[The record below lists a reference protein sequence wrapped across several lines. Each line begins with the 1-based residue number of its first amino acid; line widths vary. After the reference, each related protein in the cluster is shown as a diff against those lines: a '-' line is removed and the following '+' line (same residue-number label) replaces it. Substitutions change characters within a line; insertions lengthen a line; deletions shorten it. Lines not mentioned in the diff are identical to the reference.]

1 MYERSRIFFC
11 VFFFYPTFVALMKF
25 KKTALLFIFI
35 TILVD
40 VIGIGIILP
49 IIPELI
55 MELTGE
61 GIDMAVI
68 YGMWLTT
75 AFAGMQFL
83 FSPVLG
89 EISDRYGRRPILL
102 IALLGLSIDYLIH
115 AWAATIT
122 WLFLG
127 RFLAGITGASF
138 TVASAYIADVSTK
151 ENKAKNFGLIG
162 AAFGLGFII
171 GPGIGGFFG
180 EINIRLP
187 FYIAAALTFANFLFG
202 WFFVPESLSAEN
214 RRSINILK
222 MIPGVSLAALRNYKG
237 VLLLIL
243 AFFLANLAGQA
254 LPSTWSYYG
263 IERYQWNPREI
274 GGSLM
279 VVGLLVAIVQG
290 FLVGML
296 VKKFGKKVV
305 VTAGFLLWTVGMFLF
320 SLANEPWMLYAF
332 LIPYALGGVA
342 GPTVQGLISNQ
353 VSEKE
358 QGNLQGSI
366 TGLVSITAILG
377 QLIFSPVFY
386 FFIRPEGNVYFPGA
400 PYTLASFFLIV
411 AFLCATLAMKRINLS
426 DETDSETVD
435 TEEVMA
441 E

>member
-1 MYERSRIFFC
+1 
-11 VFFFYPTFVALMKF
+11 MKS

-49 IIPELI
+49 IIPDLI

-61 GIDMAVI
+61 GTAMAVI

-89 EISDRYGRRPILL
+89 EISDRFGRRPILL

-115 AWAATIT
+115 AWAPTIT

-138 TVASAYIADVSTK
+138 TVASAYIADISTK
-151 ENKAKNFGLIG
+151 EEKAKNFGLIG

-180 EINIRLP
+180 ELDIRLP
-187 FYIAAALTFANFLFG
+187 FYIAAGLTFANFLFG
-202 WFFVPESLSAEN
+202 WFFVPESLTLEN
-214 RRSINILK
+214 RRPINVLK
-222 MIPGVSLAALRNYKG
+222 MIPGVSLVSLRNYKG
-237 VLLLIL
+237 VLLLIF

-263 IERYQWNPREI
+263 IERYDWSPREI
-274 GGSLM
+274 GISLM
-279 VVGLLVAIVQG
+279 VVGLLVAIAQG
-290 FLVGML
+290 FLVGVL
-296 VKKFGKKVV
+296 VKKFGKRTVV
-305 VTAGFLLWTVGMFLF
+305 ISGFLLWTVGMFLF
-320 SLANEPWMLYAF
+320 SLASEPWMLYAF

-342 GPTVQGLISNQ
+342 GPTVQGVISNQ

-358 QGNLQGSI
+358 QGNLQGAI
-366 TGLVSITAILG
+366 TGLISVTAILG

-386 FFIRPEGNVYFPGA
+386 YFIRPESDIYYPGA
-400 PYTLASFFLIV
+400 SYTLAAFFLFI
-411 AFLCATLAMKRINLS
+411 AFLFASLAMKRMDLS
-426 DETDSETVD
+426 DEI
-435 TEEVMA
+435 TEVA
-441 E
+441 

>member
-1 MYERSRIFFC
+1 MRPLIYSFRGSFFC
-11 VFFFYPTFVALMKF
+11 PTFVALMQS

-61 GIDMAVI
+61 GTASAVI

-89 EISDRYGRRPILL
+89 EISDKYGRRPILL

-115 AWAATIT
+115 VWAPTIT

-138 TVASAYIADVSTK
+138 TVASAYIADISTK

-180 EINIRLP
+180 EIDIRLP
-187 FYIAAALTFANFLFG
+187 FYIAAGLTFSNFLFG
-202 WFFVPESLSAEN
+202 WLFVPESLAIEN
-214 RRSINILK
+214 RRPINIIK
-222 MIPGVSLAALRNYKG
+222 MIPGVSLVALRNYKG
-237 VLLLIL
+237 VLLLIF

-263 IERYQWNPREI
+263 IERYDWSPKEI
-274 GGSLM
+274 GVSLM

-290 FLVGML
+290 FLVGVL
-296 VKKFGKKVV
+296 VKKFGKRIVV
-305 VTAGFLLWTVGMFLF
+305 SVGFLLWTIGMFLF
-320 SLANEPWMLYAF
+320 SLATEPWMLYAF
-332 LIPYALGGVA
+332 LVPYALGGIA

-386 FFIRPEGNVYFPGA
+386 FFIRPEGNIYFPGA
-400 PYTLASFFLIV
+400 PYALAAFFLLV
-411 AFLCATLAMKRINLS
+411 AFLFASLAMKRIQ
-426 DETDSETVD
+426 V
-435 TEEVMA
+435 EED
-441 E
+441 

>member
-1 MYERSRIFFC
+1 
-11 VFFFYPTFVALMKF
+11 MKSN
-25 KKTALLFIFI
+25 KTALLFIFI

-49 IIPELI
+49 IIPDLI

-61 GIDMAVI
+61 GNHMAII

-89 EISDRYGRRPILL
+89 EISDKYGRRPILL

-115 AWAATIT
+115 AWAPSIV

-162 AAFGLGFII
+162 AAFGIGFII

-180 EINIRLP
+180 EIDIRLP
-187 FYIAAALTFANFLFG
+187 FYIAAGLTFANFLFG
-202 WFFVPESLSAEN
+202 YFFVPESLTPEN
-214 RRSINILK
+214 RRQINFSK
-222 MIPGVSLAALRNYKG
+222 MIPGVSLFALRNYKG
-237 VLLLIL
+237 ILLLIS

-263 IERYQWNPREI
+263 IERYDWNPRQI
-274 GGSLM
+274 GLSLM
-279 VVGLLVAIVQG
+279 VVGLLVAVVQG
-290 FLVGML
+290 FLVGKL
-296 VKKFGKKVV
+296 VTKFGKRKVIIY
-305 VTAGFLLWTVGMFLF
+305 GFLLWTVGMFLF
-320 SLANEPWMLYAF
+320 SFAHEPWMLYAF
-332 LIPYALGGVA
+332 LIPYALGGIA
-342 GPTVQGLISNQ
+342 GPTVQGVISNQ

-358 QGNLQGSI
+358 QGILQGSI

-377 QLIFSPVFY
+377 QFIFAPVFY
-386 FFIRPEGNVYFPGA
+386 YFIRPETSIYFPGA
-400 PYTLASFFLIV
+400 PYALAAVLLLI
-411 AFLCATLAMKRINLS
+411 AFILATTAIKRM
-426 DETDSETVD
+426 DVEPE
-435 TEEVMA
+435 
-441 E
+441 

>member
-1 MYERSRIFFC
+1 
-11 VFFFYPTFVALMKF
+11 MKSN
-25 KKTALLFIFI
+25 KTALLFIFI

-49 IIPELI
+49 IIPDLI

-61 GIDMAVI
+61 GNHMAII

-89 EISDRYGRRPILL
+89 EISDRFGRRPILL
-102 IALLGLSIDYLIH
+102 LALFGLSIDYMIH
-115 AWAATIT
+115 AWAPTIA

-162 AAFGLGFII
+162 AAFGVGFII

-180 EINIRLP
+180 EIDIRLP
-187 FYIAAALTFANFLFG
+187 FYIAAGLTFANFLFG
-202 WFFVPESLSAEN
+202 YFFVPESLAPEN
-214 RRSINILK
+214 RRQINFMK
-222 MIPGVSLAALRNYKG
+222 MIPGVSLVALRNYKG
-237 VLLLIL
+237 LLLLIS

-263 IERYQWNPREI
+263 IERYEWNPRQI
-274 GGSLM
+274 GISLM

-290 FLVGML
+290 FLVGVL
-296 VKKFGKKVV
+296 VKKFGKRKIIIY
-305 VTAGFLLWTVGMFLF
+305 GFLLWTVGMFLF
-320 SLANEPWMLYAF
+320 SFAKEPWMLYAF
-332 LIPYALGGVA
+332 LIPYALGGIA
-342 GPTVQGLISNQ
+342 GPTVQGVISNQ

-358 QGNLQGSI
+358 QGILQGSI

-386 FFIRPEGNVYFPGA
+386 YFIRPEGTIYFPGA
-400 PYTLASFFLIV
+400 PYALAALFLLA
-411 AFLCATLAMKRINLS
+411 AFILAFTAIKRMNV
-426 DETDSETVD
+426 EPE
-435 TEEVMA
+435 
-441 E
+441 

>member
-1 MYERSRIFFC
+1 MGFYFLWVLDS
-11 VFFFYPTFVALMKF
+11 FFYPTFALTMKSN
-25 KKTALLFIFI
+25 KTALLFIFI

-49 IIPELI
+49 IIPDLI

-61 GIDMAVI
+61 GNHIAII

-89 EISDRYGRRPILL
+89 EISDKFGRRPILL
-102 IALLGLSIDYLIH
+102 LALFGLSVDYMIH
-115 AWAATIT
+115 AWAPTIA

-162 AAFGLGFII
+162 AAFGVGFII

-180 EINIRLP
+180 EIDIRLP
-187 FYIAAALTFANFLFG
+187 FYIAAGL
-202 WFFVPESLSAEN
+202 
-214 RRSINILK
+214 
-222 MIPGVSLAALRNYKG
+222 
-237 VLLLIL
+237 LLLIS

-263 IERYQWNPREI
+263 IERYDWNPSQI
-274 GGSLM
+274 GVSLM

-290 FLVGML
+290 FLVGVL
-296 VKKFGKKVV
+296 VRKFGKRKIIIY
-305 VTAGFLLWTVGMFLF
+305 GFMLWTVGMFLF
-320 SLANEPWMLYAF
+320 SLASEPWMLYAF
-332 LIPYALGGVA
+332 LIPYALGGIA
-342 GPTVQGLISNQ
+342 GPTVQGVISNQ

-358 QGNLQGSI
+358 QGILQGSI

-377 QLIFSPVFY
+377 QFIFAPVFY
-386 FFIRPEGNVYFPGA
+386 YFIRPEASIYFPGA
-400 PYTLASFFLIV
+400 PYALASLFLLA
-411 AFLCATLAMKRINLS
+411 AFILAFTAIKRM
-426 DETDSETVD
+426 DVEPE
-435 TEEVMA
+435 
-441 E
+441 

>member
-1 MYERSRIFFC
+1 
-11 VFFFYPTFVALMKF
+11 MKS

-49 IIPELI
+49 IIPDLI

-61 GIDMAVI
+61 GNHMAII

-75 AFAGMQFL
+75 AFAGIQFL

-89 EISDRYGRRPILL
+89 EISDRFGRRPILL
-102 IALLGLSIDYLIH
+102 LALLGLSIDYLIH
-115 AWAATIT
+115 AWAPTIT

-127 RFLAGITGASF
+127 RFLAGFTGASF

-162 AAFGLGFII
+162 AAFGIGFII

-187 FYIAAALTFANFLFG
+187 FYIAAGLTFANFLFG
-202 WFFVPESLSAEN
+202 YFFVPESLAPGN
-214 RRSINILK
+214 RRQINFSK
-222 MIPGVSLAALRNYKG
+222 MIPGVSLFALRNYKG
-237 VLLLIL
+237 ILLLIS

-263 IERYQWNPREI
+263 IERYDWTPKQI
-274 GGSLM
+274 GLSLM

-290 FLVGML
+290 FLVGKI
-296 VKKFGKKVV
+296 VKKFGKRKVIIF
-305 VTAGFLLWTVGMFLF
+305 GFLLWTVGMFLF
-320 SLANEPWMLYAF
+320 SFAKEPWMLYAF
-332 LIPYALGGVA
+332 LIPYALGGIA
-342 GPTVQGLISNQ
+342 GPTVQGVISNQ

-358 QGNLQGSI
+358 QGILQGSI

-377 QLIFSPVFY
+377 QFIFVPVFY
-386 FFIRPEGNVYFPGA
+386 YFIRPEGSIYFPGA
-400 PYTLASFFLIV
+400 PYALAAVFLLAAFILASTAI
-411 AFLCATLAMKRINLS
+411 KRMDI
-426 DETDSETVD
+426 EPE
-435 TEEVMA
+435 
-441 E
+441 

>member
-1 MYERSRIFFC
+1 
-11 VFFFYPTFVALMKF
+11 
-25 KKTALLFIFI
+25 
-35 TILVD
+35 
-40 VIGIGIILP
+40 
-49 IIPELI
+49 

-89 EISDRYGRRPILL
+89 EFSDQYGRRPILL

-115 AWAATIT
+115 AWAPTIT

-138 TVASAYIADVSTK
+138 TVASAYIADISTK

-180 EINIRLP
+180 EIDIRLP
-187 FYIAAALTFANFLFG
+187 FYIAAGLTFSNFLFG
-202 WFFVPESLSAEN
+202 WFFVPESLTVEN
-214 RRSINILK
+214 RRPINILK
-222 MIPGVSLAALRNYKG
+222 MIPGVSLVALRNYKG
-237 VLLLIL
+237 VLLLIF

-263 IERYQWNPREI
+263 IERYNWSPREI
-274 GGSLM
+274 GVSLM

-290 FLVGML
+290 FLVGIL
-296 VKKFGKKVV
+296 VKKFGKRVV
-305 VTAGFLLWTVGMFLF
+305 VTFGFLLWTVGMFLF
-320 SLANEPWMLYAF
+320 SLATEPWMLYAF
-332 LIPYALGGVA
+332 LIPYALGGIA

-386 FFIRPEGNVYFPGA
+386 FFIRPESTIYFPGA
-400 PYTLASFFLIV
+400 PYTLAAIFLFV
-411 AFLCATLAMKRINLS
+411 AFIFASWAMKRIQVD
-426 DETDSETVD
+426 DE
-435 TEEVMA
+435 
-441 E
+441 

>member
-1 MYERSRIFFC
+1 
-11 VFFFYPTFVALMKF
+11 MKS

-49 IIPELI
+49 IIPDLI

-61 GIDMAVI
+61 GTAMAVI

-89 EISDRYGRRPILL
+89 EISDRFGRRPILL
-102 IALLGLSIDYLIH
+102 IALLGLSIDYVIH
-115 AWAATIT
+115 AWAPTIT

-138 TVASAYIADVSTK
+138 TVASAYIADISTK
-151 ENKAKNFGLIG
+151 EEKAKNFGLIG

-180 EINIRLP
+180 ELDIRLP
-187 FYIAAALTFANFLFG
+187 FYIAAGLTFANFLFG
-202 WFFVPESLSAEN
+202 WFFVPESLTLEN
-214 RRSINILK
+214 RRPINVLK
-222 MIPGVSLAALRNYKG
+222 MIPGVSLVSLRNYKG
-237 VLLLIL
+237 VLLLIF

-263 IERYQWNPREI
+263 IERYDWSPREI
-274 GGSLM
+274 GISLM
-279 VVGLLVAIVQG
+279 VVGLLVAIAQG
-290 FLVGML
+290 FLVGVL
-296 VKKFGKKVV
+296 VKKFGKRTVV
-305 VTAGFLLWTVGMFLF
+305 ISGFLLWTVGMFLF
-320 SLANEPWMLYAF
+320 SLASEPWMLYAF

-342 GPTVQGLISNQ
+342 GPTVQGVISNQ

-358 QGNLQGSI
+358 QGNLQGAI
-366 TGLVSITAILG
+366 TGLISVTAILG

-386 FFIRPEGNVYFPGA
+386 YFIRPESDIYYPGA
-400 PYTLASFFLIV
+400 SYTLAAFFLFI
-411 AFLCATLAMKRINLS
+411 AFLFASLAMKRMNLS
-426 DETDSETVD
+426 DEI
-435 TEEVMA
+435 TEVA
-441 E
+441 

>member
-1 MYERSRIFFC
+1 
-11 VFFFYPTFVALMKF
+11 MKSN
-25 KKTALLFIFI
+25 KTALLFIFI

-49 IIPELI
+49 IIPDLI

-61 GIDMAVI
+61 GNHMAII

-89 EISDRYGRRPILL
+89 EISDKYGRRPILL

-115 AWAATIT
+115 AWAPSIV

-138 TVASAYIADVSTK
+138 TVASAYIADVSTR

-162 AAFGLGFII
+162 AAFGIGFII

-180 EINIRLP
+180 EIDIRLP
-187 FYIAAALTFANFLFG
+187 FYIAAGLTFANFLFG
-202 WFFVPESLSAEN
+202 YFFVPESLTPEN
-214 RRSINILK
+214 RRQINFSK
-222 MIPGVSLAALRNYKG
+222 MIPGVSLFALRNYKG
-237 VLLLIL
+237 ILLLIS

-263 IERYQWNPREI
+263 IERYDWNPRQI
-274 GGSLM
+274 GLSLM
-279 VVGLLVAIVQG
+279 VVGLLVAVVQG
-290 FLVGML
+290 FLVGKL
-296 VKKFGKKVV
+296 VTKFGKRKVIIY
-305 VTAGFLLWTVGMFLF
+305 GFLLWTVGMFLF
-320 SLANEPWMLYAF
+320 SFAHEPWMLYAF
-332 LIPYALGGVA
+332 LIPYTLGGIA
-342 GPTVQGLISNQ
+342 GPTVQGVISNQ

-358 QGNLQGSI
+358 QGILQGSI

-377 QLIFSPVFY
+377 QFIFAPVFY
-386 FFIRPEGNVYFPGA
+386 YFIRPETSIYFPGA
-400 PYTLASFFLIV
+400 PYALAAVLLLI
-411 AFLCATLAMKRINLS
+411 AFILATTAIKRMNV
-426 DETDSETVD
+426 EPE
-435 TEEVMA
+435 
-441 E
+441 

>member
-1 MYERSRIFFC
+1 MKTPSETLGFLFAHEKTFF
-11 VFFFYPTFVALMKF
+11 PTFVPSMKSR
-25 KKTALLFIFI
+25 KSALLFIFV

-49 IIPELI
+49 IIPDLI

-61 GIDMAVI
+61 GTAMAVI

-89 EISDRYGRRPILL
+89 EISDKFGRRPILL
-102 IALLGLSIDYLIH
+102 LALLGLSIDYLIH
-115 AWAATIT
+115 AWAPSIT

-171 GPGIGGFFG
+171 GPGVGGFFG
-180 EINIRLP
+180 EIDIRLP
-187 FYIAAALTFANFLFG
+187 FYIAAGLTFANFLFG
-202 WFFVPESLSAEN
+202 LFFVPESLTPEN
-214 RRSINILK
+214 RRAVNLTK
-222 MIPGVSLAALRNYKG
+222 MIPGVSLFALRKYKG
-237 VLLLIL
+237 VLLLIF

-263 IERYQWNPREI
+263 IERYNWSPKEI
-274 GGSLM
+274 GVSLM

-290 FLVGML
+290 VLVGVL
-296 VKKFGKKVV
+296 VKKFGKRFV
-305 VTAGFLLWTVGMFLF
+305 VTVGFLLWTVGMFFF
-320 SLANEPWMLYAF
+320 SLASEPWMLYAF

-342 GPTVQGLISNQ
+342 GPTVQGIISNQ

-377 QLIFSPVFY
+377 QLVFSPVFY
-386 FFIRPEGNVYFPGA
+386 FFIRPGGGIYYPGA
-400 PYTLASFFLIV
+400 PYTLAAFFLLV
-411 AFLCATLAMKRINLS
+411 AFLMAFIAMKRLELS
-426 DETDSETVD
+426 DEQAPVQVED
-435 TEEVMA
+435 
-441 E
+441 

>member
-1 MYERSRIFFC
+1 
-11 VFFFYPTFVALMKF
+11 MKS

-49 IIPELI
+49 IIPDLI

-61 GIDMAVI
+61 GTAMAVI

-89 EISDRYGRRPILL
+89 EISDRFGRRPILL

-115 AWAATIT
+115 AWAPTIT

-138 TVASAYIADVSTK
+138 TVASAYIADISTK
-151 ENKAKNFGLIG
+151 EEKAKNFGLIG

-180 EINIRLP
+180 ELDIRLP
-187 FYIAAALTFANFLFG
+187 FYIAAGLTFANFLFG
-202 WFFVPESLSAEN
+202 WFFVPESLTLEN
-214 RRSINILK
+214 RRSINVLK
-222 MIPGVSLAALRNYKG
+222 MIPGVSLVSLRNYKG
-237 VLLLIL
+237 VLLLIF

-263 IERYQWNPREI
+263 IERYDWSPREI
-274 GGSLM
+274 GISLM
-279 VVGLLVAIVQG
+279 VVGLLVAIAQG
-290 FLVGML
+290 FLVGVL
-296 VKKFGKKVV
+296 VKKFGKRTVV
-305 VTAGFLLWTVGMFLF
+305 ISGFLLWTVGMFLF
-320 SLANEPWMLYAF
+320 SLASEPWMLYAF

-342 GPTVQGLISNQ
+342 GPTVQGVISNQ

-358 QGNLQGSI
+358 QGNLQGAI
-366 TGLVSITAILG
+366 TGLISVTAILG

-386 FFIRPEGNVYFPGA
+386 YFIRPESDIYYPGA
-400 PYTLASFFLIV
+400 SYTLAAFFLFI
-411 AFLCATLAMKRINLS
+411 AFLFASLAMKRMNLS
-426 DETDSETVD
+426 DEI
-435 TEEVMA
+435 TEVA
-441 E
+441 

>member
-1 MYERSRIFFC
+1 
-11 VFFFYPTFVALMKF
+11 MKS

-49 IIPELI
+49 IIPDLI

-61 GIDMAVI
+61 GTAMAVI

-89 EISDRYGRRPILL
+89 EISDRFGRRPILL
-102 IALLGLSIDYLIH
+102 IALLGLSIDYVIH
-115 AWAATIT
+115 AWAPTIT

-138 TVASAYIADVSTK
+138 TVASAYIADISTK
-151 ENKAKNFGLIG
+151 EEKAKNFGLIG

-180 EINIRLP
+180 ELDIRLP
-187 FYIAAALTFANFLFG
+187 FYIAAGLTFANFLFG
-202 WFFVPESLSAEN
+202 WFFVPESLTLEN
-214 RRSINILK
+214 RRSINVLK
-222 MIPGVSLAALRNYKG
+222 MIPGVSLVSLRNYKG
-237 VLLLIL
+237 VLLLIF

-263 IERYQWNPREI
+263 IERYDWSPREI
-274 GGSLM
+274 GISLM
-279 VVGLLVAIVQG
+279 VVGLLVAIAQG
-290 FLVGML
+290 FLVGVL
-296 VKKFGKKVV
+296 VKKFGKRTVV
-305 VTAGFLLWTVGMFLF
+305 ISGFLLWTVGMFLF
-320 SLANEPWMLYAF
+320 SLASEPWMLYAF

-342 GPTVQGLISNQ
+342 GPTVQGVISNQ

-358 QGNLQGSI
+358 QGNLQGAI
-366 TGLVSITAILG
+366 TGLISVTAILG

-386 FFIRPEGNVYFPGA
+386 YFIRPESDIYYPGA
-400 PYTLASFFLIV
+400 SYTLAAFFLFI
-411 AFLCATLAMKRINLS
+411 AFLFASLAMKRMNLS
-426 DETDSETVD
+426 DEI
-435 TEEVMA
+435 TEVA
-441 E
+441 

>member
-1 MYERSRIFFC
+1 
-11 VFFFYPTFVALMKF
+11 MKSN
-25 KKTALLFIFI
+25 KTALLFIFI

-49 IIPELI
+49 IIPDLI

-61 GIDMAVI
+61 GNHMAII

-89 EISDRYGRRPILL
+89 EISDRFGRRPILL
-102 IALLGLSIDYLIH
+102 LALFGLSIDYMIH
-115 AWAATIT
+115 AWAPTIA

-162 AAFGLGFII
+162 AAFGVGFII

-180 EINIRLP
+180 EIDIRLP
-187 FYIAAALTFANFLFG
+187 FYIAAGLTFANFLFG
-202 WFFVPESLSAEN
+202 YFFVPESLAPEN
-214 RRSINILK
+214 RRQINFMK
-222 MIPGVSLAALRNYKG
+222 MIPGVSLVALRNYKG
-237 VLLLIL
+237 LLLLIS

-263 IERYQWNPREI
+263 IERYEWNPRQI
-274 GGSLM
+274 GISLM

-290 FLVGML
+290 FMVGVL
-296 VKKFGKKVV
+296 VKKFGKRKVIIY
-305 VTAGFLLWTVGMFLF
+305 GFLLWTVGMFLF
-320 SLANEPWMLYAF
+320 SFAKEPWMLYAF
-332 LIPYALGGVA
+332 LIPYALGGIA
-342 GPTVQGLISNQ
+342 GPTVQGVISNQ

-358 QGNLQGSI
+358 QGILQGSI

-386 FFIRPEGNVYFPGA
+386 YFIRPEGTIYFPGA
-400 PYTLASFFLIV
+400 PYALAALFLLA
-411 AFLCATLAMKRINLS
+411 AFILAFTAIKRMNV
-426 DETDSETVD
+426 EPE
-435 TEEVMA
+435 
-441 E
+441 

>member
-1 MYERSRIFFC
+1 MKSR
-11 VFFFYPTFVALMKF
+11 KS
-25 KKTALLFIFI
+25 ALLFIFV

-49 IIPELI
+49 IIPDLI

-61 GIDMAVI
+61 GTAMAVI

-89 EISDRYGRRPILL
+89 EISDKFGRRPILL
-102 IALLGLSIDYLIH
+102 LALLGLSIDYLIH
-115 AWAATIT
+115 AWAPSIT

-171 GPGIGGFFG
+171 GPGVGGFFG
-180 EINIRLP
+180 EIDIRLP
-187 FYIAAALTFANFLFG
+187 FYIAAGLTFANFLFG
-202 WFFVPESLSAEN
+202 LFFVPESLTPEN
-214 RRSINILK
+214 RRAINLTK
-222 MIPGVSLAALRNYKG
+222 MIPGVSLFALRKYKG
-237 VLLLIL
+237 VLLLIF

-263 IERYQWNPREI
+263 IERYNWSPKEI
-274 GGSLM
+274 GVSLM

-290 FLVGML
+290 VLVGVL
-296 VKKFGKKVV
+296 VKKFGKRFV
-305 VTAGFLLWTVGMFLF
+305 VTVGFLLWTVGMFFF
-320 SLANEPWMLYAF
+320 SLASEPWMLYAF

-342 GPTVQGLISNQ
+342 GPTVQGIISNQ

-377 QLIFSPVFY
+377 QLVFSPVFY
-386 FFIRPEGNVYFPGA
+386 FFIRPGGGIYYPGA
-400 PYTLASFFLIV
+400 PYTLAAFFLLV
-411 AFLCATLAMKRINLS
+411 AFLMAFIAMKRLELS
-426 DETDSETVD
+426 DEQAPVQIED
-435 TEEVMA
+435 
-441 E
+441 

>member
-1 MYERSRIFFC
+1 
-11 VFFFYPTFVALMKF
+11 MKS

-61 GIDMAVI
+61 GTALAVI

-89 EISDRYGRRPILL
+89 EISDKYGRRPILL

-115 AWAATIT
+115 AWAPTIT
-122 WLFLG
+122 WLFIG

-138 TVASAYIADVSTK
+138 TVASAYIADISTK
-151 ENKAKNFGLIG
+151 EEKAKNFGLIG

-180 EINIRLP
+180 EIDIRLP
-187 FYIAAALTFANFLFG
+187 FYIAAGLTFANFVFG
-202 WFFVPESLSAEN
+202 YFFVPESLAVEN
-214 RRSINILK
+214 RRPINFVK
-222 MIPGVSLAALRNYKG
+222 MIPGVSLVSLRNYKG
-237 VLLLIL
+237 VLLLIF

-263 IERYQWNPREI
+263 IERYDWSPQDI
-274 GGSLM
+274 GVSLM
-279 VVGLLVAIVQG
+279 VVGLLVAIAQG
-290 FLVGML
+290 FLVGVV
-296 VKKFGKKVV
+296 VKAIGKKK
-305 VTAGFLLWTVGMFLF
+305 TIIIGFVLWTIGMFLF
-320 SLANEPWMLYAF
+320 SQASEPWMLYAF
-332 LIPYALGGVA
+332 LIPYAFGGVA
-342 GPTVQGLISNQ
+342 GPTIQGVISNQ

-358 QGNLQGSI
+358 QGNLQGAI
-366 TGLVSITAILG
+366 TGLVSVTAILG
-377 QLIFSPVFY
+377 QLTFAPAFY
-386 FFIRPEGNVYFPGA
+386 YFIRSEAQIYLPGA
-400 PYTLASFFLIV
+400 PYILASLLLFIALLFAI
-411 AFLCATLAMKRINLS
+411 FAMKKMNLK
-426 DETDSETVD
+426 DV
-435 TEEVMA
+435 
-441 E
+441 